1 MPCMSLLLLLSFLF
15 IFSLF
20 FFPLRIFSHDV
31 EALASLFSDWTNKE
45 LVTEWKHAKPVLG
58 RE

>member
-1 MPCMSLLLLLSFLF
+1 MSLLLLLSFLF